1 MNALVK
7 LEGAVRMLAEAGTL
21 EEVKHVHDLAQAAA
35 EYARAARLGLEA
47 QNSAA
52 EIKLR
57 AERKAGEMLAGLERQ
72 PGRRSDITLS
82 TIGQGSEYAT
92 VLEETDTTRQAVARG
107 CVQTFVQ
114 FGAYGVHR
122 LPFAPGLR
130 YYCEHQHVMGIEH
143 ARLAIPLNP
152 WWRRY
157 PLAELPFPLT
167 KRAYRHA

>member
-21 EEVKHVHDLAQAAA
+21 EEVKNVHDIAQAAA

-72 PGRRSDITLS
+72 PGPGRGHTAEKISTDGNLLYDYRS
-82 TIGQGSEYAT
+82 
-92 VLEETDTTRQAVARG
+92 VLEETCLLYTSDAAD
-107 CVQTFVQ
+107 
-114 FGAYGVHR
+114 
-122 LPFAPGLR
+122 
-130 YYCEHQHVMGIEH
+130 E
-143 ARLAIPLNP
+143 
-152 WWRRY
+152 
-157 PLAELPFPLT
+157 
-167 KRAYRHA
+167 